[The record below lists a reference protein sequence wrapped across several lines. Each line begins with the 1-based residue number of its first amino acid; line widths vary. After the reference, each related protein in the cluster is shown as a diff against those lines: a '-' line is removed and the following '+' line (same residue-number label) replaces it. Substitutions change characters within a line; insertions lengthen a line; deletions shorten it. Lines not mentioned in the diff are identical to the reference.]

1 MGLKEKLEYHKKMV
15 KALEETIKFREAVE
29 EKRITKEIFKN
40 DCVIGIDYKNKQ
52 LYVSE
57 FTYDLVQYHKDGW
70 IIQKEIWDIKQQ
82 NTKMVDLQQKKEI
95 GSKVTRG
102 QVKEMLDYCSVNTY
116 EEALNLINKHK
127 IYTNKVSNKIIKET
141 KV

>member
-70 IIQKEIWDIKQQ
+70 IIQKEIWDIK
-82 NTKMVDLQQKKEI
+82 
-95 GSKVTRG
+95 
-102 QVKEMLDYCSVNTY
+102 
-116 EEALNLINKHK
+116 
-127 IYTNKVSNKIIKET
+127 
-141 KV
+141 